1 MDKNLEV
8 NFVFLS
14 KYQYFS
20 VKANYKMKESLHFSE
35 RFQRPIIYVGI
46 VIKDSVINDKRGCF
60 NWECNLF
67 SFLIPHSFSTIPVGG
82 GQAGALP

>member
-1 MDKNLEV
+1 
-8 NFVFLS
+8 
-14 KYQYFS
+14 
-20 VKANYKMKESLHFSE
+20 MKESLYIRKDFKG
-35 RFQRPIIYVGI
+35 QLYI